1 MTTKD
6 EALQMALE
14 ALEYSKSYLDELA
27 DVHGTSK
34 KAKPGST
41 SWNVNRAIIAC
52 REALAQ
58 KDEQALHAGAAVPSE
73 AISLSG
79 DAKLAHDLNCTV
91 FVYRHRET
99 GAIRALYTEDAR
111 AMTGRDDYEHV
122 ASLEPRMWIEH
133 HFDDAAKERQPLT
146 DAQRYALIEKHLGLE
161 QRKNATVI
169 DHRTGRWT
177 DAARYFD
184 LMDAAIVT
192 AEATGEQP

>member
-1 MTTKD
+1 
-6 EALQMALE
+6 MA
-14 ALEYSKSYLDELA
+14 
-27 DVHGTSK
+27 H
-34 KAKPGST
+34 
-41 SWNVNRAIIAC
+41 N
-52 REALAQ
+52 
-58 KDEQALHAGAAVPSE
+58 
-73 AISLSG
+73 
-79 DAKLAHDLNCTV
+79 LNSTV
-91 FVYRHRET
+91 FVYRNRET
-99 GAIRALYTEDAR
+99 GAIKALYTEGAR